1 MTTKELERIFKVFG
15 NRRRIAIVVYLRK
28 KKEATVG
35 DVAEHINLSFK
46 ATSKHLIILANAGV
60 VESEQ
65 RSLQM
70 FYTISKDLSTTVR
83 AILSILSIL

>member
-15 NRRRIAIVVYLRK
+15 NRRRIAIVLYLQRR
-28 KKEATVG
+28 KEATVG

-46 ATSKHLIILANAGV
+46 ATSKHLIILANAGI

-70 FYTISKDLSTTVR
+70 FYKISKNLPREVR
-83 AILSILSIL
+83 TIFSIL

>member
-15 NRRRIAIVVYLRK
+15 NRRRIAIVLYLQRR
-28 KKEATVG
+28 KEATVG
-35 DVAEHINLSFK
+35 DVAEHISLSFK

-70 FYTISKDLSTTVR
+70 FYKISKDLPREVR
-83 AILSILSIL
+83 TIFSIL

>member
-1 MTTKELERIFKVFG
+1 MTTKELERMLKVLG

-28 KKEATVG
+28 RKEATVG

-70 FYTISKDLSTTVR
+70 FYTISKELSTTVR

>member
-1 MTTKELERIFKVFG
+1 MTTKELERVFKVFA
-15 NRRRIAIVVYLRK
+15 NRRRIAIVMYLRK
-28 KKEATVG
+28 KNEATVG
-35 DVAEHINLSFK
+35 DVAEEIKLSFK

-70 FYTISKDLSTTVR
+70 FYTVSKNLSSAVR
-83 AILSILSIL
+83 TILSIL

>member
-15 NRRRIAIVVYLRK
+15 NRRRIAIVLYLQRR
-28 KKEATVG
+28 KEATVG
-35 DVAEHINLSFK
+35 DVAEHIHLSFK
-46 ATSKHLIILANAGV
+46 ATSKHLIILANAGI

-70 FYTISKDLSTTVR
+70 FYKISKNLPREVR
-83 AILSILSIL
+83 TIFSIL

>member
-15 NRRRIAIVVYLRK
+15 NRRRIAIVMYLLKR
-28 KKEATVG
+28 KEATVG
-35 DVAEHINLSFK
+35 DIADVIKLSFK
-46 ATSKHLIILANAGV
+46 ATSKHLIILANAGI

-70 FYTISKDLSTTVR
+70 FYSLSKDCSPVART
-83 AILSILSIL
+83 ILSLL

>member
-15 NRRRIAIVVYLRK
+15 NRRRIAIVLYLQRR
-28 KKEATVG
+28 KEATVG

-46 ATSKHLIILANAGV
+46 ATSKHLIILANAGI

-70 FYTISKDLSTTVR
+70 FYKISKDLPREVR
-83 AILSILSIL
+83 TIFSIL

>member
-15 NRRRIAIVVYLRK
+15 NRRRIAIVLYLQRR
-28 KKEATVG
+28 KEATVG
-35 DVAEHINLSFK
+35 DVAELITLSFK
-46 ATSKHLIILANAGV
+46 ATSKLLIILAAAGI

-70 FYTISKDLSTTVR
+70 FYKISKDLPREVR
-83 AILSILSIL
+83 TIFSIL